1 MINLPE
7 ENTVKTKTVKWDT
20 AREGDKELWEYLQ
33 TLPHGMFSTETRKF
47 WTNHMRERGRQTKK

>member
-1 MINLPE
+1 MTE
-7 ENTVKTKTVKWDT
+7 ENTVKTKTVKWDI

-47 WTNHMRERGRQTKK
+47 WTKHMRKEKDK